1 MTLVANLQLKILLPQ
16 RPRSSS
22 STSTTKLVC
31 SLKDPTAQQLSSSTT
46 ISLLPKLISFALA
59 LSLNSSSAPALA
71 IPSLSS
77 SQPLT
82 TPFTQ
87 SKFVQTGLL
96 NGKIRPCPSSN
107 PGCVSTNPTSSS
119 FTFPL
124 TIPETDTQDPIQ
136 KLKEAIAK
144 TQKNPKFVVIEDKPE
159 GRYLEA
165 EVEGGGF
172 NQSRDVMEFLVK
184 GDVVAYRCM
193 ATKVTFV
200 YPFTT
205 AFGDSKGQE
214 ERMKKLV
221 DELGWYAPTFDMEE
235 STLNAFPYNN

>member
-1 MTLVANLQLKILLPQ
+1 MTLVANLQLNILPQ
-16 RPRSSS
+16 RPRNSSR
-22 STSTTKLVC
+22 TTKLAC
-31 SLKDPTAQQLSSSTT
+31 SLEDPATQQLSSSST

-59 LSLNSSSAPALA
+59 FSLNSSSPALA

-96 NGKIRPCPSSN
+96 NGKIRPCPSTN

-214 ERMKKLV
+214 ERMKKLI

-235 STLNAFPYNN
+235 SSLNAFPYNN

>member
-1 MTLVANLQLKILLPQ
+1 MSLVGSLQLILPP
-16 RPRSSS
+16 RPRSSYKS
-22 STSTTKLVC
+22 TKLLC
-31 SLKDPTAQQLSSSTT
+31 SLKNPTRQQQQLSSSSSSSS
-46 ISLLPKLISFALA
+46 IPLISNLISIALA
-59 LSLNSSSAPALA
+59 LSLTSSSSPALA
-71 IPSLSS
+71 IPYLSS

-96 NGKIRPCPSSN
+96 NGKIRPCPSTN
-107 PGCVSTNPTSSS
+107 PGCISTNPTSSS
-119 FTFPL
+119 FSFPL
-124 TIPETDTQDPIQ
+124 TIPDTDTQDPVQ
-136 KLKEAIAK
+136 KLKEAIAR
-144 TQKNPKFVVIEDKPE
+144 TQKNPKFVAIEDTPY

-172 NQSRDVMEFLVK
+172 SRDVMEFLVK
-184 GDVVAYRCM
+184 QDVVAYRCM

-214 ERMKKLV
+214 ERMKKLI
-221 DELGWYAPTFDMEE
+221 DELGWYAPTFESME
-235 STLNAFPYNN
+235 

>member
-1 MTLVANLQLKILLPQ
+1 MSLVGSLQLIVPP
-16 RPRSSS
+16 RPRGS
-22 STSTTKLVC
+22 STKLLC
-31 SLKDPTAQQLSSSTT
+31 SLKNQTTQPLSPSPSSQ
-46 ISLLPKLISFALA
+46 ISLLPKLISLALA
-59 LSLNSSSAPALA
+59 LSLNSSTSPALA

-96 NGKIRPCPSSN
+96 NGPCPSTN
-107 PGCVSTNPTSSS
+107 PGCISTNPTSSS
-119 FTFPL
+119 FSFPL

-136 KLKEAIAK
+136 KLKEAIAR
-144 TQKNPKFVVIEDKPE
+144 TQKNPKFVAIEDTPN

-165 EVEGGGF
+165 EIEGGGF
-172 NQSRDVMEFLVK
+172 SRDVMEFLVK
-184 GDVVAYRCM
+184 QDVVAYRCM

-214 ERMKKLV
+214 ERMKKLI
-221 DELGWYAPTFDMEE
+221 DELGWYAPTFESME
-235 STLNAFPYNN
+235 

>member
-1 MTLVANLQLKILLPQ
+1 MSLVTSLQLILPP
-16 RPRSSS
+16 RPRGTTSKFLCSLKNSTQQIQELSSS
-22 STSTTKLVC
+22 S
-31 SLKDPTAQQLSSSTT
+31 SSSSSS
-46 ISLLPKLISFALA
+46 IPLLPKLISFALA
-59 LSLNSSSAPALA
+59 LSLTSSSSPALA

-96 NGKIRPCPSSN
+96 NGKIRPCPSTN

-119 FTFPL
+119 FSFPL
-124 TIPETDTQDPIQ
+124 PIPETDKQNPIQ
-136 KLKEAIAK
+136 KLKEAIVS
-144 TQKNPKFVVIEDKPE
+144 TQKNPKFVVLEDTPY
-159 GRYLEA
+159 GRYLVA

-172 NQSRDVMEFLVK
+172 SRDVMEFLVK
-184 GDVVAYRCM
+184 EDVVAYRCM

-214 ERMKKLV
+214 ERMKKLI
-221 DELGWYAPTFDMEE
+221 DQLGWYAPTFESME
-235 STLNAFPYNN
+235 

>member
-1 MTLVANLQLKILLPQ
+1 MSLVTSLQLILPQ
-16 RPRSSS
+16 RPREGTKLFCSLKNPTQELSFSSS
-22 STSTTKLVC
+22 SS
-31 SLKDPTAQQLSSSTT
+31 P

-59 LSLNSSSAPALA
+59 LSLTSSSPALA

-96 NGKIRPCPSSN
+96 NGKIRPCPSTN

-119 FTFPL
+119 FSFPL
-124 TIPETDTQDPIQ
+124 TIPESDTQDPIQ
-136 KLKEAIAK
+136 KLKEAIVS
-144 TQKNPKFVVIEDKPE
+144 TQKNPKFLVLEDTPY

-172 NQSRDVMEFLVK
+172 SRDVMEFLVK
-184 GDVVAYRCM
+184 QDVVAYRCM

-214 ERMKKLV
+214 ERMKKLI
-221 DELGWYAPTFDMEE
+221 DQLGWYAPTFEYME
-235 STLNAFPYNN
+235 

>member
-1 MTLVANLQLKILLPQ
+1 MTLVANLQLNILPQ
-16 RPRSSS
+16 RPRS
-22 STSTTKLVC
+22 TTTKLVC
-31 SLKDPTAQQLSSSTT
+31 SLKDPTTQHLSS
-46 ISLLPKLISFALA
+46 SLLPKLISFALA
-59 LSLNSSSAPALA
+59 LSFNTSSPALA

-82 TPFTQ
+82 TTPFTQ
-87 SKFVQTGLL
+87 SKFAQTGLL
-96 NGKIRPCPSSN
+96 NGKIRPCPSTN

-159 GRYLEA
+159 GRYLEV

-184 GDVVAYRCM
+184 QDVVAYRCM

-214 ERMKKLV
+214 ERMKKLI

-235 STLNAFPYNN
+235 SSLNAFPYNN

>member
-1 MTLVANLQLKILLPQ
+1 MSLVVSLQHIVPP
-16 RPRSSS
+16 RPRISTTTTTTTKLLCSLKNQTTTQQVSSSSSS
-22 STSTTKLVC
+22 ST
-31 SLKDPTAQQLSSSTT
+31 TT
-46 ISLLPKLISFALA
+46 ISLLPKLISLAIA
-59 LSLNSSSAPALA
+59 LSLTSSPALA

-77 SQPLT
+77 SKPLT

-96 NGKIRPCPSSN
+96 NGKIRPCPSTN

-119 FTFPL
+119 FLFPM
-124 TIPETDTQDPIQ
+124 TIPETDKQDPIQ
-136 KLKEAIAK
+136 KLKEAIVR
-144 TQKNPKFVVIEDKPE
+144 TQKNPNFVVVEDTPY

-165 EVEGGGF
+165 EIEGGGF
-172 NQSRDVMEFLVK
+172 NRDVMEFLVK
-184 GDVVAYRCM
+184 QDVVAYRCM

-214 ERMKKLV
+214 EKMKQLI
-221 DELGWYAPTFDMEE
+221 DELGWYAPTFESMKEE
-235 STLNAFPYNN
+235 EEP

>member
-1 MTLVANLQLKILLPQ
+1 MTLVANLQLILPQ
-16 RPRSSS
+16 RPRTSFSTKLLCSLKTPTTTTTTQQVSPSSS
-22 STSTTKLVC
+22 S
-31 SLKDPTAQQLSSSTT
+31 SSPS
-46 ISLLPKLISFALA
+46 SLLPKLISFALA
-59 LSLNSSSAPALA
+59 LSLNSSSSPALA

-96 NGKIRPCPSSN
+96 NGKIRPCPSTN

-119 FTFPL
+119 FSFPL

-136 KLKEAIAK
+136 KLKEAIGR
-144 TQKNPKFVVIEDKPE
+144 TQKNPKFVVIEDTPY

-165 EVEGGGF
+165 EIEGGGF
-172 NQSRDVMEFLVK
+172 SRDVMEFLVK
-184 GDVVAYRCM
+184 QDVVAYRCM

-214 ERMKKLV
+214 ERMKKLI
-221 DELGWYAPTFDMEE
+221 DDLGWYAPTFE
-235 STLNAFPYNN
+235 SMD

>member
-1 MTLVANLQLKILLPQ
+1 MSLVGSLQLILPP
-16 RPRSSS
+16 RPRS
-22 STSTTKLVC
+22 TKFLC
-31 SLKDPTAQQLSSSTT
+31 SLKNPTQGQEQLSSSSPS

-59 LSLNSSSAPALA
+59 LSLTSSSPALA

-96 NGKIRPCPSSN
+96 NGKIRPCPSTN

-119 FTFPL
+119 FSFPL

-136 KLKEAIAK
+136 KLKEAIMS
-144 TQKNPKFVVIEDKPE
+144 TQKNPKFVVLEDTPY

-172 NQSRDVMEFLVK
+172 SRDVMEFLVK
-184 GDVVAYRCM
+184 QDVVAYRCM

-214 ERMKKLV
+214 ERMKKLI
-221 DELGWYAPTFDMEE
+221 DQLGWYAPTFESME
-235 STLNAFPYNN
+235 

>member
-1 MTLVANLQLKILLPQ
+1 MSLVTSLQLILPP
-16 RPRSSS
+16 RPSTTTKFSCSLKHPTPSQELSSS
-22 STSTTKLVC
+22 SSP
-31 SLKDPTAQQLSSSTT
+31 S
-46 ISLLPKLISFALA
+46 SLLPNLISFALA
-59 LSLNSSSAPALA
+59 LSLTSSSPALA

-77 SQPLT
+77 SQPPT

-96 NGKIRPCPSSN
+96 NGKIRPCPSTN

-119 FTFPL
+119 FSFPL
-124 TIPETDTQDPIQ
+124 MIPETDRQDPIQ
-136 KLKEAIAK
+136 KLKDALVS
-144 TQKNPKFVVIEDKPE
+144 TQKNPKFVVLEDTPY

-172 NQSRDVMEFLVK
+172 SRDVMEFLVK
-184 GDVVAYRCM
+184 EDVVAYRCM

-214 ERMKKLV
+214 ERMNKLI
-221 DELGWYAPTFDMEE
+221 DQLGWYAPTFESME
-235 STLNAFPYNN
+235 